1 MKISQEIR
9 DMAAKEELEQ
19 GDSGEPV
26 QIELPV
32 TQR

>member
-9 DMAAKEELEQ
+9 DMAASQEK